1 MSNTEFFF
9 GSGKLRIWYFLF
21 YLLGLPFFIL
31 GTFLF
36 SQLQFGK
43 GPQGGEFV
51 LSILAIG
58 YLLLG
63 FFSMVNTI
71 LYVHKTHKYFL
82 GSLCFFG
89 IQIAFWFIGYSL
101 GNNYQ
106 LLLLFFIVTL
116 SLIIYLNL
124 KALSYLHISKH
135 TPHYTTH

>member
-21 YLLGLPFFIL
+21 YVLGLPFFIL

-43 GPQGGEFV
+43 GPQGGEFI
-51 LSILAIG
+51 LSLLAIG

-71 LYVHKTHKYFL
+71 LFVQKTHKYLF
-82 GSLCFFG
+82 GSFCFFG
-89 IQIAFWFIGYSL
+89 IQIAFWLIGYSL

-106 LLLLFFIVTL
+106 MLLLFFIGTL
-116 SLIIYLNL
+116 SLTVYLNL
-124 KALSYLHISKH
+124 KALSYLHNPKH
-135 TPHYTTH
+135 PHHTTH